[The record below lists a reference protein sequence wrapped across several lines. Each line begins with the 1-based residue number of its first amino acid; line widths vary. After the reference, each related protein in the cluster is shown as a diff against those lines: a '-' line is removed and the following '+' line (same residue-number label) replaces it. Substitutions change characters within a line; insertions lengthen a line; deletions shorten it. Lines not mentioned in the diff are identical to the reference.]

1 VWFPLF
7 AGSPLNADSL
17 DLEKTMKTIYTCAI
31 KMLFLVTLAAL
42 APAALAQETT
52 PGPQGPKI
60 GVVEISPAT
69 SEAEVGQ
76 KKSFTVTAK
85 DEAGKAIEVKSP
97 YWVALPPDSAFAD
110 ESGTVTFFQPGEIKV
125 VAVVGGKPAFAV
137 VKVKPARLARIDID
151 PVSAPLMAGG
161 SLKLNA
167 TPRSSNGDPRNG
179 VAIAW
184 TSETPSVAIVD
195 AAGFVI
201 GVAPGK
207 ATLRASAEG
216 ANNTISVEVVPN
228 NIRSLSIEPKSSSVR
243 TGDVIRF
250 SAQGVDNGGGQLRNP
265 SVRWAVS
272 GEGAV
277 IEPDGGFV
285 AERPGSYVVTATSG
299 NSMAVATIVATPRN
313 VERALTLVGRA
324 ALKEQSAEQWI
335 FGNYA
340 YISTISDNLLVYDI
354 SDPAKPKLTD
364 TLKFDAHT
372 LNDISVS
379 GDGKVGVITR
389 EGASSRKNGIVFLDT
404 SDPAHPKVVSEYT
417 ETVTGGVHSAFID
430 GHYVYLTDDATGS
443 LRVIDFRDVKA
454 PKEVARWQVE
464 NPIVA
469 TGGIQGGRYVHDVQ
483 VKDGLAYLAYWRDGL
498 VILDVGNGIKGGSP
512 EKPQFVSQLR
522 FNYHE
527 LYGSGWLSGAHAV
540 FRYKNYV
547 FVGDE
552 VFPEI
557 FDISGKRRI
566 PVRGV
571 LHIVD
576 VSDINHPRKVAE
588 YGVPEAGSHNV
599 WVEND
604 ILYMGYYN
612 GGARVLDVSGE
623 LRGDLY
629 RQGREIARYWTGSED
644 GFRPNS
650 PFAWGAQ
657 PHKGLVFFND
667 INSGL
672 WIMKLGE
679 PRTDTGSTTEPGR

>member
-1 VWFPLF
+1 MKMIHTFTIRVF
-7 AGSPLNADSL
+7 ALIILGLTTAFIALGQEPTPSPA
-17 DLEKTMKTIYTCAI
+17 
-31 KMLFLVTLAAL
+31 
-42 APAALAQETT
+42 
-52 PGPQGPKI
+52 GPK
-60 GVVEISPAT
+60 VATVEVSPGI

-76 KKSFTVTAK
+76 KKTFTVTAK
-85 DEAGKAIEVKSP
+85 DDAGKPIEIKSP
-97 YWVALPPDSAFAD
+97 YWVALPVDSAFAD
-110 ESGTVTFFQPGEIKV
+110 ENGMVTFVQPGEIKV
-125 VAVVGGKPAFAV
+125 IAVIGGKPGFARV
-137 VKVKPARLARIDID
+137 NVKPARLTRIDVD
-151 PVSAPLMAGG
+151 PVTRPVMVGG

-167 TPRSSNGDPRNG
+167 TPRAANGDPRSD
-179 VAIAW
+179 VALTW
-184 TSETPSVAIVD
+184 TSDMPSVAIVD

-207 ATLRASAEG
+207 ATLRASGEG
-216 ANNTISVEVVPN
+216 ANQTVMVEVVPN
-228 NIRSLSIEPKSSSVR
+228 PVSTLAIEPKTTTAR
-243 TGDVIRF
+243 TGDVVRF
-250 SAQGVDNGGGQLRNP
+250 TAQAKDSKGGQVQNP

-272 GEGAV
+272 GDGAV
-277 IEPDGGFV
+277 IEADGGFV
-285 AERPGSYVVTATSG
+285 AERPGSYVITAASG
-299 NSMAVATIVATPRN
+299 NQMAVATIVVAPRN
-313 VERALTLVGRA
+313 VQRELTLVGRA
-324 ALKEQSAEQWI
+324 PLTDQAAEQWI

-340 YISTISDNLLVYDI
+340 YVSTISDKLLVYDI

-364 TLKFDAHT
+364 TLKVDAHT
-372 LNDISVS
+372 INDVSVS
-379 GDGKVGVITR
+379 ADGKVGVITR

-404 SDPAHPKVVSEYT
+404 TDPAHPKILSEYT

-430 GHYVYLTDDATGS
+430 SHYVYLTDDSTGS
-443 LRVIDFRDVKA
+443 LRVIDFADVKA

-464 NPIVA
+464 NPIVT

-498 VILDVGNGIKGGSP
+498 IILDVGNGIKGGSP

-522 FNYHE
+522 FNYYE
-527 LYGSGWLSGAHAV
+527 LYGNGWLSGAHALY
-540 FRYKNYV
+540 RYKNYV

-557 FDISGKRRI
+557 FDISGKKRI

-571 LHIVD
+571 VHVVD

-629 RQGREIARYWTGSED
+629 RQGREIAHHWTGSED
-644 GFRPNS
+644 GFRVNS

-657 PHKGLVFFND
+657 PHNGLVFFND

-672 WIMKLGE
+672 WIMKLGG
-679 PRTDTGSTTEPGR
+679 PRTGTGSTTEPGR

>member
-1 VWFPLF
+1 
-7 AGSPLNADSL
+7 
-17 DLEKTMKTIYTCAI
+17 
-31 KMLFLVTLAAL
+31 MLFLLALCTL
-42 APAALAQETT
+42 APAALAQEPTAS
-52 PGPQGPKI
+52 PAGPKI
-60 GVVEISPAT
+60 ATVEISPAM

-76 KKSFTVTAK
+76 KKSYTVTAK
-85 DEAGKAIEVKSP
+85 DEAGKPVKVESP

-125 VAVVGGKPAFAV
+125 IAVVGGKPAFAKV
-137 VKVKPARLARIDID
+137 NVKPARLARIEID
-151 PVSAPLMAGG
+151 PVAGPVMAGG
-161 SLKLNA
+161 MMKLTA
-167 TPRSSNGDPRNG
+167 TPRTSNGDPRNDLP
-179 VAIAW
+179 VAW
-184 TSETPSVAIVD
+184 TSETPSIAIVD

-216 ANNTISVEVVPN
+216 TNAPVTIEVVANPV
-228 NIRSLSIEPKSSSVR
+228 RSLAIEPKSSSAR
-243 TGDVIRF
+243 TGDVVRLT
-250 SAQGVDNGGGQLRNP
+250 AQAKDGNGSSVQNP

-272 GEGAV
+272 GDGAV

-285 AERPGSYVVTATSG
+285 AQRPGSYVITATSG
-299 NSMAVATIVATPRN
+299 TQTVVATVVVAPRN
-313 VERALTLVGRA
+313 IERELMVVGRA
-324 ALKEQSAEQWI
+324 PFKEFLASEQWI

-340 YISTISDNLLVYDI
+340 YVASVSDKLSVFDI
-354 SDPAKPKLTD
+354 TDPANPKLTD
-364 TLKFDAHT
+364 TVKVDAHII
-372 LNDISVS
+372 NDVSVS
-379 GDGKVGVITR
+379 ADGKIGLITR

-404 SDPAHPKVVSEYT
+404 SDPAHPKVLSEYT

-443 LRVIDFRDVKA
+443 MRVIDFKDVKA

-464 NPIVA
+464 NPLITA
-469 TGGIQGGRYVHDVQ
+469 GGIQGGRYLHDLQ

-498 VILDVGNGIKGGSP
+498 VILDVGKGIKGGSP
-512 EKPQFVSQLR
+512 EKPQLVSQLR

-527 LYGSGWLSGAHAV
+527 LYGNGWLAGAHAV

-557 FDISGKRRI
+557 FDINSKTRI

-571 LHIVD
+571 VHVVD
-576 VSDINHPRKVAE
+576 VSDITRPRKVAE
-588 YGVPEAGSHNV
+588 YAVPEAGSHNI

-629 RQGREIARYWTGSED
+629 NQGREIARFWTGSND
-644 GFRPNS
+644 GFRANS

-657 PHKGLVFFND
+657 PHNGLIFFND
-667 INSGL
+667 MNSGL
-672 WIMKLGE
+672 WIMKLGG
-679 PRTDTGSTTEPGR
+679 PRSSTGSTTEPGR

>member
-1 VWFPLF
+1 
-7 AGSPLNADSL
+7 
-17 DLEKTMKTIYTCAI
+17 MKTIYTCAV
-31 KMLFLVTLAAL
+31 KMLFLIVLGSFTV
-42 APAALAQETT
+42 AALAQEPTAS
-52 PGPQGPKI
+52 PQGPKI
-60 GVVEISPAT
+60 GLVEISPAT

-85 DEAGKAIEVKSP
+85 DEAGKTIEVKSP

-137 VKVKPARLARIDID
+137 VKVKPARLARIEID
-151 PVSAPLMAGG
+151 PVTEPMMAGG
-161 SLKLNA
+161 TVKLNA
-167 TPRSSNGDPRNG
+167 TPRISNGDPRND
-179 VAIAW
+179 VAITW
-184 TSETPSVAIVD
+184 TSETPSIAIVD
-195 AAGFVI
+195 PAGFVI

-216 ANNTISVEVVPN
+216 TNATVTVEVVAN
-228 NIRSLSIEPKSSSVR
+228 NVQELYINPKSTTAR
-243 TGDVIRF
+243 TGDVLRF
-250 SAQGVDNGGGQLRNP
+250 VATGRGSGGPLIKNP

-272 GEGAV
+272 GEGAIV
-277 IEPDGGFV
+277 EPDGGFV

-299 NSMAVATIVATPRN
+299 NRSVFATVVVTPRN
-313 VERALTLVGRA
+313 IERELKVIGRA
-324 ALKEQSAEQWI
+324 PLKEQAAEQWI
-335 FGNYA
+335 FGNFA
-340 YISTISDNLLVYDI
+340 YVSTISDNLLVYDI

-379 GDGKVGVITR
+379 ADGKVGVITR

-404 SDPAHPKVVSEYT
+404 SDPAHPKVISEYT

-464 NPIVA
+464 NPIVSS
-469 TGGIQGGRYVHDVQ
+469 GGIQGGRYVHDVQ

-527 LYGSGWLSGAHAV
+527 LYGNGWLSGAHAV

-576 VSDINHPRKVAE
+576 VLDINHPRKVAE

-629 RQGREIARYWTGSED
+629 RQGREIARHWTGAED
-644 GFRPNS
+644 GFRVNS

-657 PHKGLVFFND
+657 PHKGLIFFND